1 MMLNCTSPCIN
12 PLYQHHEIT
21 IDRRYM
27 FHLIVPCC
35 MDDYFIIQKYDQFDH
50 GDRPEINTNS
60 SVYIPD
66 NHILIDCDSNP
77 DSIVR
82 IDLLEYFLVSI
93 KQYLESRIFRI

>member
-1 MMLNCTSPCIN
+1 MLNCTSPCIN

-27 FHLIVPCC
+27 FHLIFCSVVPCC
-35 MDDYFIIQKYDQFDH
+35 MDDYFIIQKH
-50 GDRPEINTNS
+50 NTIS

-66 NHILIDCDSNP
+66 NHILIDYDSNP